1 MTESSSGGPVDNGDV
16 PSMLDLVRLSPRDLF
31 PPGGRDLYRQL
42 ALFTG
47 MSEGQEILVAACGS
61 GVTAEYF
68 VREFGVQAVGVD
80 EDPTLVERGE
90 GRARRTAVQ
99 GRLHFQQG
107 LMDSLPYRD
116 HVFDVAVGELGLSAR
131 SDPSTA
137 IRELVRVVRPGGWVA
152 LVQPVWKAPVDPDRK
167 ELLSRHLGA
176 RPLMMMEV
184 KRVLRES
191 GVGQLHTE
199 AWSDRETAFRKEAK
213 KPFPDFAEIFTLPEK
228 VGILR
233 RAWTRWGWKG
243 VRAAL
248 AREVEVHRLLTRERI
263 LGLDMVTG
271 RKKQDDSL
279 PETSR

>member
-1 MTESSSGGPVDNGDV
+1 
-16 PSMLDLVRLSPRDLF
+16 
-31 PPGGRDLYRQL
+31 
-42 ALFTG
+42 
-47 MSEGQEILVAACGS
+47 
-61 GVTAEYF
+61 
-68 VREFGVQAVGVD
+68 
-80 EDPTLVERGE
+80 
-90 GRARRTAVQ
+90 
-99 GRLHFQQG
+99 
-107 LMDSLPYRD
+107 
-116 HVFDVAVGELGLSAR
+116 
-131 SDPSTA
+131 
-137 IRELVRVVRPGGWVA
+137 
-152 LVQPVWKAPVDPDRK
+152 VDPDRK

-199 AWSDRETAFRKEAK
+199 AWSDRETAFRKDAK

-233 RAWTRWGWKG
+233 RAWVRWGWRG

-271 RKKQDDSL
+271 RKKQEDSL
-279 PETSR
+279 PETS